1 MDKRK
6 YEKILRQVEKPAR
19 YIGGEK
25 NSIVND
31 FDNTDVRF
39 AFCFP
44 DVYEV
49 GMSHLGMQILY
60 FMTNK
65 EENLLCERFFA
76 PWVDMES
83 KMREEDIKLFS
94 LENKRE
100 LNEFDVIG
108 FTLQYEMSYTNILN
122 MLDLGGVE
130 IFSKNRKDSDP
141 IVVAGGP
148 NAYNPEPLSDF
159 IDLFIIGEG
168 EEINIELLNLYNSIK
183 KDGFSREKYLIEA
196 SKMEGI
202 YIPSFYEVE
211 YYENGRIK
219 SYNKKYDHLPNRVKK
234 RYVSN
239 FNETFKLENLI
250 VPYIETIH
258 QRSVVELFRGCT
270 QGCRFCEAGYIYRPI
285 RERSVKTIKN
295 MTDLQLSNTGYNEI
309 SLSSL
314 SSCDYR
320 NLNELVDVLIDENI
334 DNMTRISLP
343 SLRVD
348 SVSTDVLKKIEEVKK
363 TGITLA
369 PEAGSQRMRDI
380 INKNITE
387 EQYRETLSSLFKEG
401 WSKIKLY
408 FMIGLPFEEEEDLD
422 GIVSLGEIAKR
433 LFFDRPKEEI
443 KGNFS
448 VTLSTSC
455 FVPKPFTPFQWM
467 KQNSIEEFKE
477 KIYHIKN
484 QINDK
489 KIIYNYHDPET
500 SVIEGLIA
508 RGDRKIG
515 EVIYNAFK
523 LGAKFDGWSEFFKYD
538 IWVKALEMT
547 GLTFEDYNHRQWSV
561 DEILPWDIIDP
572 LVSKKYLLSELE
584 KSEKG
589 LTTRDCRNDCNRC
602 GIENCEMWV
611 EFR

>member
-25 NSIVND
+25 NSIVKD
-31 FDNTDVRF
+31 FDNTDVKF

-65 EENLLCERFFA
+65 EENLLCERFFD

-100 LNEFDVIG
+100 LNEFDIIG

-141 IVVAGGP
+141 IVIAGGP

-159 IDLFIIGEG
+159 IDIFIIGEG
-168 EEINIELLNLYNSIK
+168 EEVNIELLNLYNSIK
-183 KDGFSREKYLIEA
+183 KDGFSREKFLIEA
-196 SKMEGI
+196 SKMDGI

-219 SYNKKYDHLPNRVKK
+219 SYNKKYDHLPDRVKK

-239 FNETFKLENLI
+239 FNETFRLENLI

-285 RERSVKTIKN
+285 RERSVDTIKN
-295 MTDLQLSNTGYNEI
+295 MTDSQLYNTGYNEI

-320 NLNELVDVLIDENI
+320 NLNELVDVLIYENI

-408 FMIGLPFEEEEDLD
+408 FMIGLPYEEEADLD
-422 GIVSLGEIAKR
+422 GIVILGEIAKR

-467 KQNSIEEFKE
+467 KQNSIEELKE

-547 GLTFEDYNHRQWSV
+547 GLTFLDYNHRQWSV

-572 LVSKKYLLSELE
+572 LVSKEYLVSELE
-584 KSEKG
+584 KAEKG
-589 LTTRDCRNDCNRC
+589 LTTRDCRNGCNRC
-602 GIENCEMWV
+602 GIDNCEMWV

>member
-6 YEKILRQVEKPAR
+6 YERILRQVEKPAR

-25 NSIVND
+25 NSIVKD
-31 FDNTDVRF
+31 FDNTDVKF

-60 FMTNK
+60 FMTNN
-65 EENLLCERFFA
+65 EQNLLCERFFA

-148 NAYNPEPLSDF
+148 NAYNPEPISDF
-159 IDLFIIGEG
+159 IDIFIIGEG
-168 EEINIELLNLYNSIK
+168 EEINIELLNLYNFIK
-183 KDGFSREKYLIEA
+183 KDGFSRERFLLEA
-196 SKMEGI
+196 SKMESI

-219 SYNKKYDHLPNRVKK
+219 SYNKKYDHLPDRVKK

-239 FNETFKLENLI
+239 FNETFRLENLI

-295 MTDLQLSNTGYNEI
+295 MTDSQLSNTGYNEI

-408 FMIGLPFEEEEDLD
+408 FMIGLTYEEEEDLD

-477 KIYHIKN
+477 KIYYIKN

-508 RGDRKIG
+508 RGDRKLG

-547 GLTFEDYNHRQWSV
+547 GITFEDYNHRL

-572 LVSKKYLLSELE
+572 LVSKEYLVSELV
-584 KSEKG
+584 KAEKG
-589 LTTRDCRNDCNRC
+589 LTTRDCRNGCNRC